1 MSASP
6 RLWHRP
12 LRGLSSSMPLRG
24 LSSSMPLRGL
34 LAAAA
39 AAALVACGGD
49 GDATTT
55 ATATTPAPATTLSGV
70 AAVGSPIANGSVNVS
85 CAGGAALPSTTTS
98 ADGAWQV
105 TTTGQ
110 TLPCAVQVRGG
121 TVDGAANALALHSVA
136 FDFGNLNVTPLTDL
150 VFARAVAG
158 SPQTWFATP
167 AFSGLTSTN
176 VNAALTQIAN
186 ALGINGALAGRNPL
200 VASFK
205 PQTGDPLDDLLTAL
219 SSALHTLGSDFAAL
233 LAAAGANNFAAF
245 AALPGAIATAQ
256 AGGGSGGSCS
266 TGVAMVFDRGQAA
279 GPFANAQQVCVV
291 ASPTSLKID
300 SRAALGNPTPNTNVS
315 APYAAYVFAD
325 AGLNYEVVF
334 NNGALYEINVAK
346 PNAISAADFHGQFK
360 PAAGS
365 GGAGVTLTVEV
376 AISGVAGASFTVPN
390 QTPPADQAEFCA
402 DPANNPN
409 LLGLQAQNGVTLTV
423 TGCSF
428 AGNVGTIQATAQN
441 GGISVP
447 YVVRFVYGS

>member
-1 MSASP
+1 MTASP
-6 RLWHRP
+6 QAWHQPLRSRSWTVP
-12 LRGLSSSMPLRG
+12 LRGRSSRMALRA
-24 LSSSMPLRGL
+24 L
-34 LAAAA
+34 LVTAA

-49 GDATTT
+49 GDTTTTTT
-55 ATATTPAPATTLSGV
+55 AAPATTLSGV

-85 CAGGAALPSTTTS
+85 CAGGTALPSTTTS
-98 ADGAWQV
+98 AGGAWQV
-105 TTTGQ
+105 STTGR

-158 SPQTWFATP
+158 NPQTWFATP
-167 AFSGLTSTN
+167 AFTGLTAAN
-176 VNAALTQIAN
+176 LNAALSQVVN
-186 ALGINGALAGRNPL
+186 ALGISGALGSRNPL
-200 VASFK
+200 VASFQ
-205 PQTGDPLDDLLTAL
+205 PQAGDPLDDLLSAL

-233 LAAAGANNFAAF
+233 LSAAGANNFAAF
-245 AALPGAIATAQ
+245 AALPNAIATAQ
-256 AGGGSGGSCS
+256 AGGGSGGSCT
-266 TGVAMVFDRGQAA
+266 TGVAMVFDRGQAS
-279 GPFANAQQVCVV
+279 GPFAAAQQVCVV
-291 ASPTSLKID
+291 ASSTSLKID
-300 SRAALGNPTPNTNVS
+300 SRAALGNPTQNTNVS

-346 PNAISAADFHGQFK
+346 PNAISAADFHGQFQL
-360 PAAGS
+360 AAGS

-390 QTPPADQAEFCA
+390 QTPPASQAEFCA